1 MITLMIYLF
10 IFICHIAYSYMH
22 FLLTAFL
29 FEDLVLL
36 SVYYLP
42 LHLLL
47 NIIVLDG
54 IDFD

>member
-1 MITLMIYLF
+1 MGGFSKSTIVQAPMITLMIFLF

-42 LHLLL
+42 
-47 NIIVLDG
+47 
-54 IDFD
+54 